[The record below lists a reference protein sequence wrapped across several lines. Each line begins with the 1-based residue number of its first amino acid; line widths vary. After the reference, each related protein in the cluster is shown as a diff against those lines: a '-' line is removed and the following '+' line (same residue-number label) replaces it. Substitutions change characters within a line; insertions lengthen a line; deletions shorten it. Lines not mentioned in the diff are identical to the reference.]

1 MTQQQIQQLEV
12 AFKTR
17 GPIPFDLIAAGVQFI
32 IELVKGWIAKK
43 KGVPVSEKLA
53 DMEWL
58 INEVVMKALHV
69 QARQINDLQEHRD
82 SLMSRVSKLEQR

>member
-17 GPIPFDLIAAGVQFI
+17 GPIPLALIGEGIQLI

-58 INEVVMKALHV
+58 INEVVMKAVHV
-69 QARQINDLQEHRD
+69 QARQINDLQGYVD